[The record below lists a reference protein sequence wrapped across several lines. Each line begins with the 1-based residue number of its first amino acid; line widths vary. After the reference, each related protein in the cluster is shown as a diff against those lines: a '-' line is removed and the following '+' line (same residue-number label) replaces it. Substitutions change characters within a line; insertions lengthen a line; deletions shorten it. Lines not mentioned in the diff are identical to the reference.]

1 MIQQLIRYGLVPE
14 AYEQAQPMLRRA
26 VDHNGF
32 YEWYTVDNQ
41 PNGSG
46 TFRGAAGVLYDA
58 IILFEEFAA
67 ANR

>member
-1 MIQQLIRYGLVPE
+1 MIQQLIHYGLVAE

>member
-1 MIQQLIRYGLVPE
+1 MIQQLIRYGLVAE